1 MEEKF
6 VKFIVEGD
14 CDAVVLEAPEDI
26 TLKDLLKQM
35 DKIKMQGSGRFC
47 SAEKWGF
54 ESWKADLRITKDKI
68 ENISGNPYS
77 CYVIEE

>member
-14 CDAVVLEAPEDI
+14 CDAAVFEAPEDI
-26 TLKDLLKQM
+26 ILKDLLKQM
-35 DKIKMQGSGRFC
+35 DKIKMQGSSRFC
-47 SAEKWGF
+47 SAKNLGF

-68 ENISGNPYS
+68 E
-77 CYVIEE
+77 VIHGYFVIDEE